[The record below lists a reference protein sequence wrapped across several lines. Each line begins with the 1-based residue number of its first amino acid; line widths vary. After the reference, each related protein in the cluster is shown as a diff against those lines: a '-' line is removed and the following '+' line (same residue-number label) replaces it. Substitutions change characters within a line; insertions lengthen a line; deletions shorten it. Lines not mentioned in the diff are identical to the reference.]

1 MRKTPFV
8 LTIVCLSFF
17 VLGFS
22 QTDVSLETTNDT
34 QTEFEILVNYLQE
47 NGNFINSD
55 LAPALITPD
64 ELKKNVKNEKFL
76 VLDIRSDSWFEYG
89 HIKNAKNAAGPE
101 LLGYFENKITPLDY
115 EKIVIVC
122 YSGQSASYYTSLLR
136 LMGYDNVYS
145 LKWGM
150 SSWRVD
156 FAENSWLK
164 NISNDFADKLETAVN
179 LKPEKGAFPELRTG
193 KTTGKDILRAR
204 LTELFEIPYKEFIL
218 KSEAIFEAPEE
229 YFVMHYWGE
238 ENYALGHIPGAI
250 HYQPQFSLDMNN
262 ELSTLPV
269 DRKIAVYGENGLDAA
284 YAVAYLNVLGYDVG
298 NIAYGANGFMNK
310 VLKNENWGAFT
321 KKEVN
326 MYPVIE

>member
-1 MRKTPFV
+1 MRKVPFF
-8 LTIVCLSFF
+8 LTIICLSFF

-34 QTEFEILVNYLQE
+34 KSEFEILVNYLQE

-55 LAPALITPD
+55 LAPALVLPD
-64 ELKKNVKNEKFL
+64 ELRKNVKNEKYL
-76 VLDIRSDSWFEYG
+76 VLDIRSESWFDYG
-89 HIKNAKNAAGPE
+89 HIKNARNVSGPG
-101 LLGYFENKITPLDY
+101 LLEYFETEISPPDY
-115 EKIVIVC
+115 DKIVIVC
-122 YSGQSASYYTSLLR
+122 YSGQSASYYSSLLR
-136 LMGYDNVYS
+136 LSGYDNVFS

-164 NISNDFADKLETAVN
+164 NIKNDFAGKLETEVN
-179 LKPEKGAFPELRTG
+179 IMPEERAFPVLNTG
-193 KTTGKDILRAR
+193 KTTGEEILRAR
-204 LTELFEIPYKEFIL
+204 LTELFKVPYKEFIL
-218 KSEAIFEAPEE
+218 KSEVVFETPEDF
-229 YFVMHYWGE
+229 FVVHYWDE
-238 ENYALGHIPGAI
+238 EFYALGHIPGAVY
-250 HYQPQFSLDMNN
+250 YQPQFSLDFNAN
-262 ELSTLPV
+262 LTTLPV

-284 YAVAYLNVLGYDVG
+284 FVVAYLNVLGYDVG

-310 VLKNENWGAFT
+310 ILKEKNRGAFT